1 MASHRKV
8 LLDLS
13 CGCRYSTQLPN
24 DDTDT
29 KGMKI
34 MENLTMYSDDE
45 LSLRV
50 FKDEYFYIE
59 RQNRAYLMALVAEEF
74 LYTSEQLEVLK
85 QELIYDINED

>member
-1 MASHRKV
+1 
-8 LLDLS
+8 
-13 CGCRYSTQLPN
+13 
-24 DDTDT
+24 
-29 KGMKI
+29 